1 AETTLLQFT
10 SQRCQFCQA
19 MQPIVT
25 QLAQSGVSVQPI
37 DVDQQ
42 LPVARQFQVSGV
54 PTFIAV
60 SGGREI
66 GRLEGVTSY
75 EKLAALAN
83 VNRAETSAAIQN
95 PKSQIQNSPSPQPL
109 APSPLSAPDQ
119 SA

>member
-1 AETTLLQFT
+1 MEGSMNAVSSLLLAAVFSGAPDVSPPAETTLLQFT

-19 MQPIVT
+19 MQPIVS

-54 PTFIAV
+54 PTFVAV

-66 GRLEGVTSY
+66 GRIEGVTSY
-75 EKLAALAN
+75 EKIDALTKAGN
-83 VNRAETSAAIQN
+83 GRREG
-95 PKSQIQNSPSPQPL
+95 
-109 APSPLSAPDQ
+109 
-119 SA
+119 